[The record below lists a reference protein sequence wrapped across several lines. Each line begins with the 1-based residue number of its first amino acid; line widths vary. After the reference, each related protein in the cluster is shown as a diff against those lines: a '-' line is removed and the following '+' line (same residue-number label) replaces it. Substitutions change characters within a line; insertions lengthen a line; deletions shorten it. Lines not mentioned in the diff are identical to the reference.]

1 MGGMNRTRW
10 ALNVAT
16 RGAIGVVALGLLGW
30 ALSGCTPTSTTG
42 STASCRWPPALGRPA
57 MPTPERLKTTVSYS
71 FNHVRLYPP
80 PAAVHPI
87 VSAAQAWN
95 APKDL
100 QTWTTYKLVLAEWN
114 STDPPVPGR
123 YSTDRLLVWVVMG
136 RHVEVGELTRANK
149 VRAGGC
155 IYESAMWP
163 VSAQTGEA
171 FGEVTFPSS
180 GATVLH

>member
-1 MGGMNRTRW
+1 
-10 ALNVAT
+10 
-16 RGAIGVVALGLLGW
+16 
-30 ALSGCTPTSTTG
+30 
-42 STASCRWPPALGRPA
+42 
-57 MPTPERLKTTVSYS
+57 MPTPERLKTTLAYN

-87 VSAAQAWN
+87 VSATQAWN

-100 QTWTTYKLVLAEWN
+100 QTGATYKLVLAEWN
-114 STDPPVPGR
+114 STDPVVPGR

-136 RHVEVGELTRANK
+136 RHVEVGEMIGANK